1 MVLVHPEYVV
11 DPHEER
17 KAVILPMAE
26 WMNILEEL
34 DELEDLRLYD
44 QVKASSQESIP
55 FEQAYREIEEGSV

>member
-1 MVLVHPEYVV
+1 MVRLHPEYVV
-11 DPHEER
+11 DPQEER

-44 QVKASSQESIP
+44 QVKATSLESIP
-55 FEQAYREIEEGSV
+55 FEQALREIEEGHV

>member
-1 MVLVHPEYVV
+1 MVRLHPEYVV

-26 WMNILEEL
+26 WINILEEL

-44 QVKASSQESIP
+44 QVKATSLESIP
-55 FEQAYREIEEGSV
+55 FEQALREIEEGHV